1 MSLKIVFYNA
11 ANTNKDYK
19 KRIHDGQ
26 NQKNPT
32 DQWMDKKHN

>member
-1 MSLKIVFYNA
+1 MPRIQIK
-11 ANTNKDYK
+11 TYK